1 MMSETCVSLRAARL
15 CNGDL
20 GNLCWHQWTYKPFIH
35 PTDVKYQ
42 VTEITEVQF
51 DEEHV
56 EQEELAFA
64 DVATRMFMTQGN

>member
-1 MMSETCVSLRAARL
+1 M
-15 CNGDL
+15 DL
-20 GNLCWHQWTYKPFIH
+20 QAFIH

-64 DVATRMFMTQGN
+64 DVASRMFTTQGN